1 MDFFLKKL
9 YGNENNCYN
18 SDNGVPQG
26 AAESTIEKRRII
38 MLKGKTVVLGVTG
51 SIAAYKM
58 ANVAS
63 MLVKLHADVH
73 VIMTQ
78 NACQFITP
86 VTFETLTGNKCMVDT
101 FDRNFQFHVAH
112 VSIAK
117 KADVLLIAPASAN
130 VIGKLANGIAD
141 DMLTTTAMAC
151 TCKTIIAPAMNTNMY
166 HNPILQDNLK
176 KLEGY
181 GYEIIAPE
189 KGLLACRDIGDGKM
203 PSEDVL
209 IGHIVREIAYEKD
222 LAGMKVI
229 VTAGPTQESVDPVR
243 YITNHSTGKMGYE
256 LAKAA
261 MLRGAEVTLV
271 SGVTALERPM
281 FVDFVQ
287 VKSAG
292 DMFEA
297 MKARFLDNDIIIK
310 AAAVADYKPKNY
322 NDEKTKKKDGDMSI
336 ELDRTQDI
344 LKYMGEHRREGQF
357 YCGFSMETQNMLE
370 NSRVKL
376 DKKNIDMVVANNLK
390 IAGSGFGT
398 DTNVVTM
405 ISKQEEIELELL
417 TKEEVAHK
425 ILDEILKLKA
435 LKG

>member
-1 MDFFLKKL
+1 
-9 YGNENNCYN
+9 
-18 SDNGVPQG
+18 
-26 AAESTIEKRRII
+26 

-63 MLVKLHADVH
+63 MLVKMHADVH

-112 VSIAK
+112 ISIAK
-117 KADVLLIAPASAN
+117 KADVVLVAPASAN

-141 DMLTTTAMAC
+141 DMLTTTVMAC
-151 TCKTIIAPAMNTNMY
+151 TCKIIVAPAMNTNMY

-176 KLEGY
+176 KLAGY
-181 GYEIIAPE
+181 GYEIIAPA
-189 KGLLACRDIGDGKM
+189 KGMLACRDEGDGKM

-209 IGHIVREIAYEKD
+209 VNHIVREIAYEKD
-222 LAGMKVI
+222 LTGMKVI

-271 SGVTALERPM
+271 SGVSSLAKPM
-281 FVDFVQ
+281 FIDFVQ
-287 VKSAG
+287 VRSAA

-310 AAAVADYKPKNY
+310 AAAVADYTPASY
-322 NDEKTKKKDGDMSI
+322 NEEKTKKKDGDMSI
-336 ELDRTQDI
+336 PLTRTQDI
-344 LKYMGEHRREGQF
+344 LKYMGENRREGQF
-357 YCGFSMETQNMLE
+357 YCCFSMETQNMLE

-376 DKKNIDMVVANNLK
+376 TKKNIDMVVANNLK
-390 IAGSGFGT
+390 VAGSGFGT

-405 ISKQEEIELELL
+405 ISKEEEIELELL
-417 TKEEVAHK
+417 TKEEVAHR
-425 ILDEILKLKA
+425 ILDQILKLK
-435 LKG
+435 G

>member
-1 MDFFLKKL
+1 
-9 YGNENNCYN
+9 
-18 SDNGVPQG
+18 
-26 AAESTIEKRRII
+26 

-73 VIMTQ
+73 VIMTK

-117 KADVLLIAPASAN
+117 KADVLLISPASAN

-151 TCKTIIAPAMNTNMY
+151 TCKVIVAPAMNTNMY

-176 KLEGY
+176 KLAGY

-189 KGLLACRDIGDGKM
+189 RGMLACRDEGDGKM
-203 PSEDVL
+203 PSEEVL
-209 IGHIVREIAYEKD
+209 VQYILKEIAYEKD

-271 SGVTALERPM
+271 SGVTSLAKPL
-281 FVDFVQ
+281 FVDYVQ

-297 MKARFLDNDIIIK
+297 MKERFLDNDIIIK
-310 AAAVADYKPKNY
+310 AAAVADYTPSTY
-322 NDEKTKKKDGDMSI
+322 NEEKTKKKDDDMSI
-336 ELDRTQDI
+336 PLTRTQDI
-344 LKYMGEHRREGQF
+344 LKYLGEHRREGQF

-405 ISKQEEIELELL
+405 ISKEEEIELELL
-417 TKEEVAHK
+417 TKEEVSHC

-435 LKG
+435 LKENK

>member
-1 MDFFLKKL
+1 
-9 YGNENNCYN
+9 
-18 SDNGVPQG
+18 
-26 AAESTIEKRRII
+26 

-73 VIMTQ
+73 VIMTE

-112 VSIAK
+112 ISIAK
-117 KADVLLIAPASAN
+117 KADVLLVAPASAN

-151 TCKTIIAPAMNTNMY
+151 TCQKIVAPAMNTNMY

-181 GYEIIAPE
+181 GFTVIAPE

-209 IGHIVREIAYEKD
+209 VGYILREIAHEKD

-271 SGVTALERPM
+271 SGVTNLEPPM
-281 FVDFVQ
+281 FVDYVQ

-297 MKARFLDNDIIIK
+297 MKSRFLDNDIIIK
-310 AAAVADYKPKNY
+310 AAAVADYKPKSY
-322 NDEKTKKKDGDMSI
+322 SDEKTKKKDGEMSI

-344 LKYMGEHRREGQF
+344 LKYLGEHRREGQF

-370 NSRVKL
+370 NSRAKL
-376 DKKNIDMVVANNLK
+376 AKKNVDMIVANSLRT
-390 IAGSGFGT
+390 AGAGFGT
-398 DTNVVTM
+398 DTNLVTV
-405 ISKQEEIELELL
+405 ITKDGAEELELMS
-417 TKEEVAHK
+417 KDQVAHELLNRIFDGK
-425 ILDEILKLKA
+425 H
-435 LKG
+435 